1 MPISEMEGKLNGYA
15 VLLNYR
21 FMNLCVKAEPAA
33 LLPINVLNGEGELV
47 NFEDVA
53 NAMFVD
59 QYTFEIVPN
68 SQDLLFQIC
77 KSLKM
82 AHPEFKQEI
91 IKAAEE
97 NMISEDP
104 TVNEQH
110 VICRM
115 PEVDDDRYDVL
126 MDGVKALYDQ
136 CKAECDRIKVDYVA
150 IITEKTIGLPE
161 EDVEEAKNA
170 LEERFKMYTDYIDGY
185 RDNKVQEIEE
195 AHTRWLDECQ
205 EAARSKQEEE
215 NVRGDSFKKGFNMY
229 SDE

>member
-1 MPISEMEGKLNGYA
+1 
-15 VLLNYR
+15 
-21 FMNLCVKAEPAA
+21 
-33 LLPINVLNGEGELV
+33 
-47 NFEDVA
+47 
-53 NAMFVD
+53 
-59 QYTFEIVPN
+59 
-68 SQDLLFQIC
+68 
-77 KSLKM
+77 
-82 AHPEFKQEI
+82 
-91 IKAAEE
+91 
-97 NMISEDP
+97 
-104 TVNEQH
+104 
-110 VICRM
+110 M

-136 CKAECDRIKVDYVA
+136 CKAECDRIKADYVA

-195 AHTRWLDECQ
+195 AHTRWLDKCN
-205 EAARSKQEEE
+205 EATRIKQEEE